1 MKGKPLAWAPSVAL
15 AVALSVAPAVIG
27 LSEAAQAEEKIVSIG
42 TGGQTGVYYVA
53 GQSICRFVNRGAA
66 EHGITCNA
74 PASGG
79 GVANVNG
86 LRRGEFNFAIMQSDH
101 QYKALKGLAPFAAE
115 GAMDDLRAVFSLQ
128 SEVFTV
134 LARRDA
140 QIASFDDLKGRRVNV
155 GNPGSGQRD
164 TLEEIMRVK
173 GWDNSV
179 FALASELKPA
189 EQASALGDNNIDAMT
204 YFVGHPNG
212 AIQEA
217 SITTDAVLVPITG
230 ADIDKLLA
238 DKSYFTKAEI
248 PGGLYKG
255 NPAATP
261 SIGGKAVLS
270 TSAQTSPEL
279 VYQLVKAVFDNLE
292 RFKRLHPA
300 FADLKEAQMIETG
313 LSAPLH
319 EGAVRYYRERGWQ

>member
-1 MKGKPLAWAPSVAL
+1 MKGKSLAWVLSAAL
-15 AVALSVAPAVIG
+15 AGITLSG
-27 LSEAAQAEEKIVSIG
+27 AAQAEDKFITIG

-53 GQSICRFVNRGAA
+53 GQSICRFVNRGNAD
-66 EHGITCNA
+66 HGIKCNA

-86 LRRGEFNFAIMQSDH
+86 LRSGEFSFGIMQSDH
-101 QYKALKGLAPFAAE
+101 QFKALKGLPPFEAE
-115 GAMDDLRAVFSLQ
+115 GAMEDIRAVFSLQ
-128 SEVFTV
+128 SEVFTI

-140 QIASFDDLKGRRVNV
+140 NIKTVDDLKGKRVNI

-173 GWDNSV
+173 GWDKSA
-179 FALASELKPA
+179 FSLAAELKPA

-217 SITTDAVLVPITG
+217 TTTTDAVLVPVSG
-230 ADIDKLLA
+230 PDIDKLLA
-238 DKSYFTKAEI
+238 EKTYYTKAEI
-248 PGGLYKG
+248 PGGMYKG
-255 NPAATP
+255 SDAPTQ

-270 TSAQTSPEL
+270 TTAKADPEV
-279 VYQLVKAVFDNLE
+279 VYQLVKSVFDNID

-300 FADLKEAQMIETG
+300 FADLKEQDMIKVG
-313 LSAPLH
+313 LTAPLH
-319 EGAVRYYRERGWQ
+319 EGAIRYYKERGWM

>member
-1 MKGKPLAWAPSVAL
+1 MKGKSLAWIFAA
-15 AVALSVAPAVIG
+15 AVAGTG
-27 LSEAAQAEEKIVSIG
+27 LSGVAQAQERFVTIG

-53 GQSICRFVNRGAA
+53 GQSICRFVNRNA
-66 EHGITCNA
+66 ENMKCNA

-86 LRRGEFNFAIMQSDH
+86 LRSGEFNFGIMQSDH
-101 QYKALKGLAPFAAE
+101 QYKAMEGVTPFEKE
-115 GAMDDLRAVFSLQ
+115 GKMDDIRAVFSLQ

-140 QIASFDDLKGRRVNV
+140 NVKGLDDLKGKRVNI

-164 TLEEIMRVK
+164 TLDEIMQVK
-173 GWDNSV
+173 GWDKSA

-217 SITTDAVLVPITG
+217 TTTVDAVLVPITG
-230 ADIDKLLA
+230 EAIDKLLA
-238 DKSYFTKAEI
+238 EKSYYTKAEI

-255 NPAATP
+255 NDQPTQ

-270 TSAQTSPEL
+270 TTAKVDDEV
-279 VYQLVKAVFDNLE
+279 VYQLVKSVFENIE
-292 RFKRLHPA
+292 RFQRLHPA
-300 FADLKEAQMIETG
+300 FKDLKPEEMIEVG

-319 EGAVRYYRERGWQ
+319 DGAKRYYQERGWL

>member
-1 MKGKPLAWAPSVAL
+1 MKGKSLAWVLSA
-15 AVALSVAPAVIG
+15 ALSGIT
-27 LSEAAQAEEKIVSIG
+27 LSGTAQAAENFITIG

-53 GQSICRFVNRGAA
+53 GQSICRFANRTSN
-66 EHGITCNA
+66 ETNIKCNA

-86 LRRGEFNFAIMQSDH
+86 LRTGEFTFGIMQSDH
-101 QYKALKGLAPFAAE
+101 QFKALKGLAPFEAE

-128 SEVFTV
+128 SEVFTI

-140 QIASFDDLKGRRVNV
+140 NITSFDDLKGKRVNV

-173 GWDNSV
+173 GWDKSV
-179 FALASELKPA
+179 FALSAELKPA

-217 SITTDAVLVPITG
+217 TTTTDAVLVPVTG

-238 DKSYFTKAEI
+238 DKTYYTKAEI
-248 PGGLYKG
+248 PGGMYKG
-255 NPAATP
+255 NDAATP

-270 TSAQTSPEL
+270 TTAKADPEV
-279 VYQLVKAVFDNLE
+279 VYQLVKSVFENLD

-300 FADLKEAQMIETG
+300 FKDLKAEDMIKVG
-313 LSAPLH
+313 LTAPLH
-319 EGAVRYYRERGWQ
+319 EGAVRYYKERGWM

>member
-1 MKGKPLAWAPSVAL
+1 MKGKSLAWALSAAL
-15 AVALSVAPAVIG
+15 AGMTLSSAV
-27 LSEAAQAEEKIVSIG
+27 QAEEKFVTIG

-53 GQSICRFVNRGAA
+53 GQSICRFLNRGAA
-66 EHGITCNA
+66 DHGIKCNA

-86 LRRGEFNFAIMQSDH
+86 IRSGEFNFGIMQSDH
-101 QYKALKGLAPFAAE
+101 QFKAMKGVAPFEKE
-115 GAMDDLRAVFSLQ
+115 GAMEDIRAVFSLQ
-128 SEVFTV
+128 SEVFTI

-140 QIASFDDLKGRRVNV
+140 NIASFDDLKGKRVNI

-164 TLEEIMRVK
+164 TLEEIMQVK
-173 GWDNSV
+173 GWDRSA
-179 FALASELKPA
+179 FALAAELKPA

-217 SITTDAVLVPITG
+217 TTTTDAVLVPVAG
-230 ADIDKLLA
+230 AEIDKLLA
-238 DKSYFTKAEI
+238 AKSYYTKADI

-255 NPAATP
+255 NDAPIP

-270 TSAQTSPEL
+270 TSANASPEM
-279 VYQLVKAVFDNLE
+279 VYQLVKSVFDNID

-300 FADLKEAQMIETG
+300 FADLKEADMIKVG
-313 LSAPLH
+313 LSAELH
-319 EGAVRYYRERGWQ
+319 EGAVRYYKERGWM

>member
-1 MKGKPLAWAPSVAL
+1 MHGKSLAL
-15 AVALSVAPAVIG
+15 ALAAALSTTC
-27 LSEAAQAEEKIVSIG
+27 LSGTAQAQDKFVTIG

-53 GQSICRFVNRGAA
+53 GQSICRFVNRGSAD
-66 EHGITCNA
+66 HGIKCNA

-86 LRRGEFNFAIMQSDH
+86 IRSGEFNFGIMQSDH
-101 QYKALKGLAPFAAE
+101 QFKAMKGLEPFKAE

-140 QIASFDDLKGRRVNV
+140 NIKGLDDLKGKRVNI

-164 TLEEIMRVK
+164 TLEEIMREK
-173 GWDNSV
+173 GWDKSV
-179 FALASELKPA
+179 FSLAAELKPA

-217 SITTDAVLVPITG
+217 TTTTDAVLVPVTG
-230 ADIDKLLA
+230 PEIDKLLA
-238 DKSYFTKAEI
+238 DKPYYTKAEI
-248 PGGLYKG
+248 PGGMYKG
-255 NPAATP
+255 NDQATP

-270 TSAQTSPEL
+270 TSAKSDPEV
-279 VYQLVKAVFDNLE
+279 VYQLVKSVFENIE
-292 RFKRLHPA
+292 RFQRLHPA
-300 FADLKEAQMIETG
+300 FADLKAEDMIKVG

-319 EGAVRYYRERGWQ
+319 EGAARYYKERGWL

>member
-1 MKGKPLAWAPSVAL
+1 MKGKSLAWALSAAL
-15 AVALSVAPAVIG
+15 AGITLSSAV
-27 LSEAAQAEEKIVSIG
+27 QAEEKFVTIG

-53 GQSICRFVNRGAA
+53 GQSICRFLNRGAA
-66 EHGITCNA
+66 EHGIKCNA

-86 LRRGEFNFAIMQSDH
+86 IRSGEFNFGIMQSDH
-101 QYKALKGLAPFAAE
+101 QFKAMKGVAPFEKE
-115 GAMDDLRAVFSLQ
+115 GAMEDIRAVFSLQ
-128 SEVFTV
+128 SEVFTI

-140 QIASFDDLKGRRVNV
+140 NIASFDDLKGKRVNI

-164 TLEEIMRVK
+164 TLEEIMQVK
-173 GWDNSV
+173 GWDRSA
-179 FALASELKPA
+179 FSLAAELKPA

-217 SITTDAVLVPITG
+217 TTTTDAVLVPVTG
-230 ADIDKLLA
+230 AEIDKLLA
-238 DKSYFTKAEI
+238 AKSYYTKADI
-248 PGGLYKG
+248 PGGVYKG
-255 NPAATP
+255 SDAPTP

-270 TSAQTSPEL
+270 TSANASPEV
-279 VYQLVKAVFDNLE
+279 VYQLVKSVFDNID

-300 FADLKEAQMIETG
+300 FADLKEEDMIKVG
-313 LSAPLH
+313 LSAELH
-319 EGAVRYYRERGWQ
+319 EGAVRYYKERGWL

>member
-1 MKGKPLAWAPSVAL
+1 MKGQSLAWALSAAL
-15 AVALSVAPAVIG
+15 AATTLSGAV
-27 LSEAAQAEEKIVSIG
+27 QAEEKFVTIG

-53 GQSICRFVNRGAA
+53 GQSICRFLNRGAA
-66 EHGITCNA
+66 EHGIKCNA

-86 LRRGEFNFAIMQSDH
+86 IRSGEFNFGIMQSDH
-101 QYKALKGLAPFAAE
+101 QYKAMTGATPFESE
-115 GAMDDLRAVFSLQ
+115 GAMEDLRAVFSLQ
-128 SEVFTV
+128 SEVFTI

-140 QIASFDDLKGRRVNV
+140 KIASFDDLKGKRVNI

-164 TLEEIMRVK
+164 TLDEIMAVK
-173 GWDNSV
+173 GWERSV
-179 FALASELKPA
+179 FSLAAELKPA

-217 SITTDAVLVPITG
+217 TTTTDAVLVPVTG
-230 ADIDKLLA
+230 AEIDQLLA
-238 DKSYFTKAEI
+238 AKSYYTKADI

-255 NPAATP
+255 NDEPTP

-270 TSAQTSPEL
+270 TSAKASPEM
-279 VYQLVKAVFDNLE
+279 VYQLVKSVFDNID

-300 FADLKEAQMIETG
+300 FADLKEEDMIKVG

-319 EGAVRYYRERGWQ
+319 EGAVRYYKERGWM

>member
-1 MKGKPLAWAPSVAL
+1 MFKQKTL
-15 AVALSVAPAVIG
+15 AVAFSAALTSMTLTG
-27 LSEAAQAEEKIVSIG
+27 AAQADDSYVTIG

-53 GQSICRFVNRGAA
+53 GQSICRFVNRDTKT
-66 EHGITCNA
+66 HGIKCNA

-86 LRRGEFNFAIMQSDH
+86 LRSGEFNFGVMQSDH
-101 QYKALKGLAPFAAE
+101 QYKAMEGLAPFTAE
-115 GAMDDLRAVFSLQ
+115 GKMEDIRALFSLQ

-140 QIASFDDLKGRRVNV
+140 HIASLDDMKGKRVNI

-164 TLEEIMRVK
+164 TLEEIMEKK
-173 GWDNSV
+173 GWDKSV
-179 FALASELKPA
+179 FSLAAELKPA
-189 EQASALGDNNIDAMT
+189 EQASALNDNNIDVMT

-212 AIQEA
+212 SIQEA
-217 SITTDAVLVPITG
+217 TTTVDAVFVPIAG
-230 ADIDKLLA
+230 ADIDALLA
-238 DKSYFTKAEI
+238 EKSYYTKAEI

-255 NPAATP
+255 NDTPTP

-270 TSAQTSPEL
+270 TSANVSPDL
-279 VYQLVKAVFDNLE
+279 VYQVVKSVFDNLD
-292 RFKRLHPA
+292 RFKKLHPA
-300 FADLKEAQMIETG
+300 FNDLDEQEMIKAG

-319 EGAVRYYRERGWQ
+319 EGAIRYYTERGWL

>member
-1 MKGKPLAWAPSVAL
+1 MKSKPLAWVLSAAL
-15 AVALSVAPAVIG
+15 AGITLS
-27 LSEAAQAEEKIVSIG
+27 STAQAEDKFVTIG

-53 GQSICRFVNRGAA
+53 GQSICRFVNRSAS
-66 EHGITCNA
+66 EHNIKCNA

-86 LRRGEFNFAIMQSDH
+86 LRSGEFNFGIMQSDH
-101 QYKALKGLAPFAAE
+101 QFKALEGVAPFAAE
-115 GAMDDLRAVFSLQ
+115 GAMGDIRALFSLQ
-128 SEVFTV
+128 SEVFTI

-140 QIASFDDLKGRRVNV
+140 KIASFDDLKGKRVNI

-179 FALASELKPA
+179 FKLAAELKPA

-212 AIQEA
+212 SIQEA
-217 SITTDAVLVPITG
+217 TTTTDAVLVPVTG
-230 ADIDKLLA
+230 AEIDALLA
-238 DKSYFTKAEI
+238 EKPYYTKAEI
-248 PGGLYKG
+248 AGGLYPG
-255 NPAATP
+255 NDAATP

-270 TSAQTSPEL
+270 TTAKADPEV
-279 VYQLVKAVFDNLE
+279 VYQLVKSVFDNLE

-300 FADLKEAQMIETG
+300 FADLNAEDMIKLG
-313 LSAPLH
+313 LTAPLH
-319 EGAVRYYRERGWQ
+319 EGAVRYYKERGWM

>member
-1 MKGKPLAWAPSVAL
+1 MKGKSLAWVLSAAL
-15 AVALSVAPAVIG
+15 AGITLSGV
-27 LSEAAQAEEKIVSIG
+27 AQAEEKFVTIG

-53 GQSICRFVNRGAA
+53 GQSICRFVNRGAS
-66 EHGITCNA
+66 EHGIKCNA

-86 LRRGEFNFAIMQSDH
+86 LRSGEFNFGIMQSDH
-101 QYKALKGLAPFAAE
+101 QFKALNGLAPFEAE
-115 GAMDDLRAVFSLQ
+115 GAMADIRALFSLQ
-128 SEVFTV
+128 SEVFTI
-134 LARRDA
+134 LARSDA
-140 QIASFDDLKGRRVNV
+140 KIASFDDLKGKRVNV

-173 GWDNSV
+173 GWDKSV
-179 FALASELKPA
+179 FALSAELKPA

-217 SITTDAVLVPITG
+217 TTTTAAVLVPVSG
-230 ADIDKLLA
+230 AEIDKLLA
-238 DKSYFTKAEI
+238 EKNYYTKAEI

-255 NPAATP
+255 NDAPTP

-270 TSAQTSPEL
+270 TTAQADPEV
-279 VYQLVKAVFDNLE
+279 VYQLVKSVFDNLE

-300 FADLKEAQMIETG
+300 FADLKEADMIKAG
-313 LSAPLH
+313 LTAPLH
-319 EGAVRYYRERGWQ
+319 DGAVRYYKERGWM

>member
-1 MKGKPLAWAPSVAL
+1 MKGKSLAWALSAAL
-15 AVALSVAPAVIG
+15 AGMTLSSAV
-27 LSEAAQAEEKIVSIG
+27 QAEEKFVTIG

-53 GQSICRFVNRGAA
+53 GQSICRFLNRGAA
-66 EHGITCNA
+66 DHGIKCNA

-86 LRRGEFNFAIMQSDH
+86 IRSGEFNFGIMQSDH
-101 QYKALKGLAPFAAE
+101 QYKALNGVAPFEKE
-115 GAMDDLRAVFSLQ
+115 GAMQDIRAVFSLQ
-128 SEVFTV
+128 SEVFTI

-140 QIASFDDLKGRRVNV
+140 NIASFDDLKGKRVNI

-164 TLEEIMRVK
+164 TLDEIMQVK
-173 GWDNSV
+173 GWDRSA
-179 FALASELKPA
+179 FALAAELKPA

-217 SITTDAVLVPITG
+217 TTTTDAVLVPVTG
-230 ADIDKLLA
+230 AEIDTLLA
-238 DKSYFTKAEI
+238 AKSYYTKADI

-255 NPAATP
+255 NDAPTP

-270 TSAQTSPEL
+270 TSASASPEM
-279 VYQLVKAVFDNLE
+279 VYQLVKSVFDNID

-300 FADLKEAQMIETG
+300 FADLKEEDMIKVG
-313 LSAPLH
+313 LSAELH
-319 EGAVRYYRERGWQ
+319 EGAVRYYKERGWM

>member
-1 MKGKPLAWAPSVAL
+1 MGPVGCTRRYYP
-15 AVALSVAPAVIG
+15 
-27 LSEAAQAEEKIVSIG
+27 EQRR
-42 TGGQTGVYYVA
+42 TGRREIRHHRHRW
-53 GQSICRFVNRGAA
+53 SNRGAA
-66 EHGITCNA
+66 EHGIKCNA

-86 LRRGEFNFAIMQSDH
+86 IRSGEFNFGIMQSDH
-101 QYKALKGLAPFAAE
+101 QFKAMKGVAPFEKE
-115 GAMDDLRAVFSLQ
+115 GAMEDIRAVFSLQ
-128 SEVFTV
+128 SEVFTI

-140 QIASFDDLKGRRVNV
+140 NIASFDDLKGKRVNI

-164 TLEEIMRVK
+164 TLEEIMQVK
-173 GWDNSV
+173 GWDRSA
-179 FALASELKPA
+179 FSLAAELKPA

-217 SITTDAVLVPITG
+217 TTTTDAVLVPVTG
-230 ADIDKLLA
+230 AEIDKLLA
-238 DKSYFTKAEI
+238 AKSYYTKADI
-248 PGGLYKG
+248 PGGVYKG
-255 NPAATP
+255 NDAPTP

-270 TSAQTSPEL
+270 TSAKASPDV
-279 VYQLVKAVFDNLE
+279 VYQLVKSVFDNID

-300 FADLKEAQMIETG
+300 FADLKEEDMIKVG

-319 EGAVRYYRERGWQ
+319 EGAVRYYKERGWL

>member
-1 MKGKPLAWAPSVAL
+1 MKGKSLAWALSAAL
-15 AVALSVAPAVIG
+15 AGITLSSAV
-27 LSEAAQAEEKIVSIG
+27 QAEEKFVTIG

-53 GQSICRFVNRGAA
+53 GQSICRFLNRGAA
-66 EHGITCNA
+66 EHGIKCNA

-86 LRRGEFNFAIMQSDH
+86 IRSGEFNFGIMQSDH
-101 QYKALKGLAPFAAE
+101 QYKAMNGVAPFEKE
-115 GAMDDLRAVFSLQ
+115 GAMADIRAVFSLQ
-128 SEVFTV
+128 SEVFTI

-140 QIASFDDLKGRRVNV
+140 NIASFDDLKGKRVNI

-164 TLEEIMRVK
+164 TLEEIMQVK
-173 GWDNSV
+173 GWDRSA
-179 FALASELKPA
+179 FSLAAELKPA

-217 SITTDAVLVPITG
+217 TTTTDAVLVPVTG
-230 ADIDKLLA
+230 AEIDKLLA
-238 DKSYFTKAEI
+238 AKSYYTKADI
-248 PGGLYKG
+248 PGGVYKG
-255 NPAATP
+255 NDAPTP

-270 TSAQTSPEL
+270 TSAKASPDV
-279 VYQLVKAVFDNLE
+279 VYQLVKSVFDNID

-300 FADLKEAQMIETG
+300 FADLKEADMIKVG

-319 EGAVRYYRERGWQ
+319 EGAVRYYKERGWL

>member
-1 MKGKPLAWAPSVAL
+1 MIKGKTLAWALSMTL
-15 AVALSVAPAVIG
+15 AGMSLSG
-27 LSEAAQAEEKIVSIG
+27 MAQAEEKYVTIG

-53 GQSICRFVNRGAA
+53 GQSICRFINRDSKKT
-66 EHGITCNA
+66 GIRCNA

-86 LRRGEFNFAIMQSDH
+86 IRSGEFNFGVMQSDH
-101 QYKALKGLAPFAAE
+101 QYKAMKGIAPFAAE
-115 GAMDDLRAVFSLQ
+115 GPMEDMRALFSLQ

-134 LARRDA
+134 LARRDSH
-140 QIASFDDLKGRRVNV
+140 IANFNDLKGKRVNI

-164 TLEEIMRVK
+164 TLEEIMEKK
-173 GWDNSV
+173 GWDRKS
-179 FALASELKPA
+179 FSLASELKAA
-189 EQASALGDNNIDAMT
+189 EQASALNDNNIDAMT

-217 SITTDAVLVPITG
+217 TTTVDAVLVTG
-230 ADIDKLLA
+230 PEIDALLA
-238 DKSYFTKAEI
+238 EKSYYTKAEI
-248 PGGLYKG
+248 PGGIYTG
-255 NPAATP
+255 NDLPTP

-270 TSAQTSPEL
+270 TSSKVSDDL
-279 VYQLVKAVFDNLE
+279 VYQLVKSVFDNLD

-300 FADLKEAQMIETG
+300 FKDLKAEEMIEAG

-319 EGAVRYYRERGWQ
+319 DGAIRYYKERGWL

>member
-1 MKGKPLAWAPSVAL
+1 MKSRSLALV
-15 AVALSVAPAVIG
+15 LSGVLVSILSIG
-27 LSEAAQAEEKIVSIG
+27 TSDAKDRFITIG

-53 GQSICRFVNRGAA
+53 GQSICRFINRSSA
-66 EHGITCNA
+66 EHGIKCNA

-86 LRRGEFNFAIMQSDH
+86 LRNGEFNFGVMQSDH
-101 QYKALKGLAPFAAE
+101 QYKALHGLGPFAAL
-115 GAMDDLRAVFSLQ
+115 GRMADIRAVFSLQ

-140 QIASFDDLKGRRVNV
+140 KVGSFDDLQGKRVNI

-164 TLEEIMRVK
+164 TLEELMAVK
-173 GWDNSV
+173 GWKRST
-179 FALASELKPA
+179 FALAAELKPA
-189 EQASALGDNNIDAMT
+189 EQASALGDNNIDVMT

-217 SITTDAVLVPITG
+217 TTTVDAWLVPVTG
-230 ADIDKLLA
+230 PDVDRLLA
-238 DKSYFTKAEI
+238 EKSYYTAVEI
-248 PGGLYKG
+248 PGGIYRG
-255 NPAATP
+255 NDAPTP

-270 TSAQTSPEL
+270 TTADTDPEV
-279 VYQLVKAVFDNLE
+279 VYQLVKSVFDNLN

-300 FADLKEAQMIETG
+300 FADLKAEDMIRVGQT
-313 LSAPLH
+313 APLH
-319 EGAVRYYRERGWQ
+319 EGALRYYKERGWM

>member
-1 MKGKPLAWAPSVAL
+1 MKGKSLVLALSAAL
-15 AVALSVAPAVIG
+15 AG
-27 LSEAAQAEEKIVSIG
+27 LSLGSTAQAQDKFVTIG

-53 GQSICRFVNRGAA
+53 GQSICRFLNRGSGD
-66 EHGITCNA
+66 HGIKCNA

-86 LRRGEFNFAIMQSDH
+86 IRSGEFNFGIMQSDH
-101 QYKALKGLAPFAAE
+101 QYKAMKGEVPFQAE
-115 GAMDDLRAVFSLQ
+115 GPMDDIRAVFSLQ
-128 SEVFTV
+128 SEVFTL

-140 QIASFDDLKGRRVNV
+140 KIASFDDLKGKRVNI

-164 TLEEIMRVK
+164 TLDEILRVK
-173 GWDNSV
+173 GWDKSA
-179 FALASELKPA
+179 FSLAAELKPA
-189 EQASALGDNNIDAMT
+189 EQAAALGDNNIDAMT

-217 SITTDAVLVPITG
+217 TTTVDAVLVPVTG
-230 ADIDKLLA
+230 AEIDRLLA
-238 DKSYFTKAEI
+238 EKSYYTRAEI

-255 NPAATP
+255 NDAPTP

-270 TSAQTSPEL
+270 TSAKTDPET
-279 VYQLVKAVFDNLE
+279 VYQLVKSVFDNLE
-292 RFKRLHPA
+292 RFQRLHPA
-300 FADLKEAQMIETG
+300 FKDLKAEDMIRVG

-319 EGAVRYYRERGWQ
+319 EGAERYYKERGWL

>member
-1 MKGKPLAWAPSVAL
+1 MKGKSLAWVLSTAL
-15 AVALSVAPAVIG
+15 AGITLSG
-27 LSEAAQAEEKIVSIG
+27 AAQAEEKFVTIG

-53 GQSICRFVNRGAA
+53 GQSICRFVNRGAS
-66 EHGITCNA
+66 EHGIKCNA

-86 LRRGEFNFAIMQSDH
+86 LRSGEFNFGIMQSDH
-101 QYKALKGLAPFAAE
+101 QFKALNGLAPFEAE
-115 GAMDDLRAVFSLQ
+115 GAMDDIRALFSLQ
-128 SEVFTV
+128 SEVFTL

-140 QIASFDDLKGRRVNV
+140 KIASLDDLKGKRVNV

-164 TLEEIMRVK
+164 TLDEIMRVK
-173 GWDNSV
+173 GWDKSV
-179 FALASELKPA
+179 FALSAELKPA

-217 SITTDAVLVPITG
+217 TTTTDAVLVPVTG
-230 ADIDKLLA
+230 AEIDKLLA
-238 DKSYFTKAEI
+238 EKSYYTKAEI
-248 PGGLYKG
+248 PGGVYKG
-255 NPAATP
+255 NDAPTP

-270 TSAQTSPEL
+270 TTAQADPEV
-279 VYQLVKAVFDNLE
+279 VYQLVKSVFDNLE

-300 FADLKEAQMIETG
+300 FADLKEADMIKAG
-313 LSAPLH
+313 LTAPLH
-319 EGAVRYYRERGWQ
+319 DGAVRYYKERGWM

>member
-1 MKGKPLAWAPSVAL
+1 MKGKSLAWALSAAL
-15 AVALSVAPAVIG
+15 AGITLSSAV
-27 LSEAAQAEEKIVSIG
+27 QAEEKFVTIG

-53 GQSICRFVNRGAA
+53 GQSICRFLNRGAA
-66 EHGITCNA
+66 EHGIKCNA

-79 GVANVNG
+79 GVANVHG
-86 LRRGEFNFAIMQSDH
+86 IRSGEFNFGIMQSDH
-101 QYKALKGLAPFAAE
+101 QFKAMKGVAPFEKE
-115 GAMDDLRAVFSLQ
+115 GAMEDIRAVFSLQ
-128 SEVFTV
+128 SEVFTI

-140 QIASFDDLKGRRVNV
+140 NIATFDDLKGKRVNI

-164 TLEEIMRVK
+164 TLEEIMQVK
-173 GWDNSV
+173 GWDRSA
-179 FALASELKPA
+179 FSLAAELKPA

-217 SITTDAVLVPITG
+217 TTTTDAVLVPVTG
-230 ADIDKLLA
+230 AEIDKLLA
-238 DKSYFTKAEI
+238 AKSYYTKADI
-248 PGGLYKG
+248 PGGVYKG
-255 NPAATP
+255 NDAPTP

-270 TSAQTSPEL
+270 TSANASPEV
-279 VYQLVKAVFDNLE
+279 VYQLVKSVFDNID

-300 FADLKEAQMIETG
+300 FADLKEADMIKVG

-319 EGAVRYYRERGWQ
+319 EGAVRYYKERGWL

>member
-1 MKGKPLAWAPSVAL
+1 MKGKSLAWALSAAL
-15 AVALSVAPAVIG
+15 AGMTLSSAV
-27 LSEAAQAEEKIVSIG
+27 QAEEKFVTIG

-53 GQSICRFVNRGAA
+53 GQSICRFLNRGAA
-66 EHGITCNA
+66 DHDIKCNA

-86 LRRGEFNFAIMQSDH
+86 IRSGEFNFGIMQSDH
-101 QYKALKGLAPFAAE
+101 QFKAMKGVAPFEKE
-115 GAMDDLRAVFSLQ
+115 GAMEGIRAVFSLQ
-128 SEVFTV
+128 SEVFTI

-140 QIASFDDLKGRRVNV
+140 NIASFDDLKGKRVNI

-164 TLEEIMRVK
+164 TLEEIMQVK
-173 GWDNSV
+173 GWDRSA
-179 FALASELKPA
+179 FALAAELKPA

-217 SITTDAVLVPITG
+217 TTTIDAVLVPVTG
-230 ADIDKLLA
+230 AEIDKLLA
-238 DKSYFTKAEI
+238 AKSYYTKADI

-255 NPAATP
+255 NDAPTP

-270 TSAQTSPEL
+270 TSANASPEM
-279 VYQLVKAVFDNLE
+279 VYQLVKSVFDNIE

-300 FADLKEAQMIETG
+300 FADLKEADMIKVG

-319 EGAVRYYRERGWQ
+319 EGAVRYYKERGWM

>member
-1 MKGKPLAWAPSVAL
+1 MKGKSLAWALSAAL
-15 AVALSVAPAVIG
+15 AGITLSSAV
-27 LSEAAQAEEKIVSIG
+27 QAEEQFVTIG

-53 GQSICRFVNRGAA
+53 GQSICRFLNRGAA
-66 EHGITCNA
+66 DHGIKCNA

-86 LRRGEFNFAIMQSDH
+86 IRSGEFNFGIMQSDH
-101 QYKALKGLAPFAAE
+101 QFKAMKGVTPFEKE
-115 GAMDDLRAVFSLQ
+115 GAMDDIRAVFSLQ
-128 SEVFTV
+128 SEVFTI

-140 QIASFDDLKGRRVNV
+140 NIASFDDLKGKRVNI

-164 TLEEIMRVK
+164 TLEEIMQVK
-173 GWDNSV
+173 GWDRSA
-179 FALASELKPA
+179 FSLAAELKPA

-217 SITTDAVLVPITG
+217 TTTDAVLVPVTG
-230 ADIDKLLA
+230 AEIDKLLA
-238 DKSYFTKAEI
+238 AKSYYTKAEI
-248 PGGLYKG
+248 PGGVYKG
-255 NPAATP
+255 NDKATP

-270 TSAQTSPEL
+270 TSAKASPEV
-279 VYQLVKAVFDNLE
+279 VYQLVKSVFDNID

-300 FADLKEAQMIETG
+300 FADLKEEDMIKVG

-319 EGAVRYYRERGWQ
+319 EGAVRYYKERGWL

>member
-1 MKGKPLAWAPSVAL
+1 MKGKSLAWVLSAAL
-15 AVALSVAPAVIG
+15 AGITLSG
-27 LSEAAQAEEKIVSIG
+27 AAQAEDKFITIG

-53 GQSICRFVNRGAA
+53 GQSICRFVNRGNAD
-66 EHGITCNA
+66 HGIKCNA

-86 LRRGEFNFAIMQSDH
+86 LRSGEFSFGIMQSDH
-101 QYKALKGLAPFAAE
+101 QFKALKGLPPFEAE
-115 GAMDDLRAVFSLQ
+115 GAMEDIRAVFSLQ
-128 SEVFTV
+128 SEVFTI

-140 QIASFDDLKGRRVNV
+140 NIKTVDDLKGKRVNI

-173 GWDNSV
+173 GWDKSA
-179 FALASELKPA
+179 FSLAAELKPA

-217 SITTDAVLVPITG
+217 TTTTDAILVPVSG
-230 ADIDKLLA
+230 PDIDKLLA
-238 DKSYFTKAEI
+238 EKTYYTKAEI
-248 PGGLYKG
+248 PGGMYKG
-255 NPAATP
+255 SDAPTQ

-270 TSAQTSPEL
+270 TTAKADPEV
-279 VYQLVKAVFDNLE
+279 VYQLVKSVFDNID

-300 FADLKEAQMIETG
+300 FADLKEEDMIKVG
-313 LSAPLH
+313 LTAPLH
-319 EGAVRYYRERGWQ
+319 EGAIRYYKERGWM

>member
-1 MKGKPLAWAPSVAL
+1 MKGKSLAWALSAAL
-15 AVALSVAPAVIG
+15 AGITLSSAV
-27 LSEAAQAEEKIVSIG
+27 QAEEKFVTIG

-53 GQSICRFVNRGAA
+53 GQSICRFLNRGAA
-66 EHGITCNA
+66 EHGIKCNA

-86 LRRGEFNFAIMQSDH
+86 IRSGEFNFGIMQSDH
-101 QYKALKGLAPFAAE
+101 QFKAMKGVAPFEKE
-115 GAMDDLRAVFSLQ
+115 GAMEDIRAVFSLQ
-128 SEVFTV
+128 SEVFTI

-140 QIASFDDLKGRRVNV
+140 NIASFDDLKGKRVNI

-164 TLEEIMRVK
+164 TLEEIMQVK
-173 GWDNSV
+173 GWDRSA
-179 FALASELKPA
+179 FSLAAELKPA

-217 SITTDAVLVPITG
+217 TTTTDAVLVPVTG
-230 ADIDKLLA
+230 AEIEKLLA
-238 DKSYFTKAEI
+238 AKSYYTKADI
-248 PGGLYKG
+248 PGGVYKG
-255 NPAATP
+255 NDAPTP

-270 TSAQTSPEL
+270 TSANASPEV
-279 VYQLVKAVFDNLE
+279 VYQLVKSVFDNID

-300 FADLKEAQMIETG
+300 FADLKEEDMIKVG

-319 EGAVRYYRERGWQ
+319 EGAVRYYKERGWL

>member
-1 MKGKPLAWAPSVAL
+1 MTLSS
-15 AVALSVAPAVIG
+15 AV
-27 LSEAAQAEEKIVSIG
+27 QAEEKFVTIG

-53 GQSICRFVNRGAA
+53 GQSICRFLNRGAA
-66 EHGITCNA
+66 DHGIKCNA

-86 LRRGEFNFAIMQSDH
+86 IRSGEFNFGIMQSDH
-101 QYKALKGLAPFAAE
+101 QFKAMKGVAPFEKE
-115 GAMDDLRAVFSLQ
+115 GAMEDIRAVFSLQ
-128 SEVFTV
+128 SEVFTI

-140 QIASFDDLKGRRVNV
+140 NIASFDDLKGKRVNI

-164 TLEEIMRVK
+164 TLEEIMQVK
-173 GWDNSV
+173 GWDRSA
-179 FALASELKPA
+179 FALAAELKPA

-217 SITTDAVLVPITG
+217 TTTTDAVLVPVTG
-230 ADIDKLLA
+230 AEIDQLLA
-238 DKSYFTKAEI
+238 AKSYYTKADI

-255 NPAATP
+255 NDAPTP

-270 TSAQTSPEL
+270 TSANASPEM
-279 VYQLVKAVFDNLE
+279 VYQLVKSVFDNIE

-300 FADLKEAQMIETG
+300 FADLKEADMIKVG
-313 LSAPLH
+313 LSAELH
-319 EGAVRYYRERGWQ
+319 EGAVRYYKERGWM

>member
-1 MKGKPLAWAPSVAL
+1 MKGLTLACAVSAAL
-15 AVALSVAPAVIG
+15 FG
-27 LSEAAQAEEKIVSIG
+27 LLPGTQAQAAERFVTIG

-53 GQSICRFVNRGAA
+53 GQSICRFLNQGTKTH
-66 EHGITCNA
+66 EIKCNA

-86 LRRGEFNFAIMQSDH
+86 IRSGEFNFGIMQSDH
-101 QYKALKGLAPFAAE
+101 QYKAMKGLEPFKAE
-115 GAMDDLRAVFSLQ
+115 GAMEDIRAVFSLQ
-128 SEVFTV
+128 SEVFTI
-134 LARRDA
+134 LARKDA
-140 QIASFDDLKGRRVNV
+140 KIAGFDDLKGKRVNI

-164 TLEEIMRVK
+164 TFEEIMAVK
-173 GWDNSV
+173 GWDKGV
-179 FALASELKPA
+179 FSLVSELKPA
-189 EQASALGDNNIDAMT
+189 EQASALGDNNIDAMS

-217 SITTDAVLVPITG
+217 STTTDAVLVPVTSPE
-230 ADIDKLLA
+230 IDKLLA
-238 DKSYFTKAEI
+238 ERSYYSKAEI

-255 NPAATP
+255 SPNPTP

-270 TSAQTSPEL
+270 VSAKTDPEV
-279 VYQLVKAVFDNLE
+279 VYQLTKSVFDNLA

-300 FADLKEAQMIETG
+300 FADLKETDMIKVG

-319 EGAVRYYRERGWQ
+319 EGAVRYYKERGWM

>member
-1 MKGKPLAWAPSVAL
+1 MKKMNVLAFSLSVAL
-15 AVALSVAPAVIG
+15 AG
-27 LSEAAQAEEKIVSIG
+27 LGASSLAQAADEKFVTIG

-53 GQSICRFVNRGAA
+53 GQSICRFVNSTSA
-66 EHGITCNA
+66 EHGIKCNA

-86 LRRGEFNFAIMQSDH
+86 IRSGEFNMGVMQSDH
-101 QYKALKGLAPFAAE
+101 QYKAMEGLAPFGE
-115 GAMDDLRAVFSLQ
+115 KVEDLRALFSLQ

-140 QIASFDDLKGRRVNV
+140 NVSGLDTMKGKRVNI

-164 TLEEIMRVK
+164 TFEEIMAKK
-173 GWDNSV
+173 GWDKSV
-179 FALASELKPA
+179 FALAAELKPA
-189 EQASALGDNNIDAMT
+189 EQASALNDNNIDVMT

-217 SITTDAVLVPITG
+217 TTTVDAVFVPITG
-230 ADIDKLLA
+230 PEIDQLLA
-238 DKSYFTKAEI
+238 EKSYYTRAEI

-255 NPAATP
+255 NDQPTP

-270 TSAQTSPEL
+270 TSAKVSPEL
-279 VYQLVKAVFDNLE
+279 VYQVVKAVFDNLD
-292 RFKRLHPA
+292 RFKRIHPA
-300 FADLKEAQMIETG
+300 FEHLDEQEMIKAG

-319 EGAVRYYRERGWQ
+319 EGAVRYYKERGWM